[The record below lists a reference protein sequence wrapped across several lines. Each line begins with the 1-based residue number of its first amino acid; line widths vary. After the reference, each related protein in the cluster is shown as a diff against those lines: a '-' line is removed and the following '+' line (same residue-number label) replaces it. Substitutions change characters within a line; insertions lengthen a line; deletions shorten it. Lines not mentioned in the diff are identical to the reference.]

1 MSSVNGFFSTML
13 PHMWTKYFSTGSK
26 DDMSTSM
33 VISKLNSS
41 SLVYFTCNNTIT
53 IFIIF
58 CAFRKW
64 FIELMH
70 HNFTYLFN
78 IHNIIINSINIHY
91 TYITLLTTSISV
103 ESCLVKNNQ
112 VHGHILLNISKHVYK
127 LSLTVIY
134 TLVFTM
140 LMEKVFSFW

>member
-1 MSSVNGFFSTML
+1 MSSINGFFSTML
-13 PHMWTKYFSTGSK
+13 PHMWTKYFSTRSK

-41 SLVYFTCNNTIT
+41 SLVNLACNNTI
-53 IFIIF
+53 FIMF

-64 FIELMH
+64 FIKLMH
-70 HNFTYLFN
+70 HNFTYLLN

-91 TYITLLTTSISV
+91 SNITLLTTSISV

-112 VHGHILLNISKHVYK
+112 VHSHVLLNISKHIYK
-127 LSLTVIY
+127 LSFTIIY

-140 LMEKVFSFW
+140 LMEKMFSFW